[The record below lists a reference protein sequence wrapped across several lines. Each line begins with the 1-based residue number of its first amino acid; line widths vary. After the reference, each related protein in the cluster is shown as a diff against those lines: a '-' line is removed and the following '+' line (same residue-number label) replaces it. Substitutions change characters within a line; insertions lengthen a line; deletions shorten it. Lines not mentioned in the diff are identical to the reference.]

1 MPPRPPRGRRYPQ
14 GVDHLRLVPLA
25 TGLTPF
31 EAKVVTARLG
41 SEGFIWQVRGV
52 LDSVYP
58 VGTIE
63 VLVVESEVDDA
74 RALLAISSDGYDDD
88 SAAYFG
94 MGADDQDP
102 QGRPASWWV
111 GALVISA
118 AITFFFMRLLAF
130 G

>member
-1 MPPRPPRGRRYPQ
+1 
-14 GVDHLRLVPLA
+14 VDHLSLVPLV

-31 EAKVVTARLG
+31 EAKVLTARLG
-41 SEGFIWQVRGV
+41 ADGFIWQVRGAM
-52 LDSVYP
+52 DSVYP

-63 VLVVESEVDDA
+63 VLVPAADVDDA
-74 RALLAISSDGYDDD
+74 RALVLISTEGYDEE

-94 MGADDQDP
+94 MGSDEDAS
-102 QGRPASWWV
+102 GRPTVRWWV

-118 AITFFFMRLLAF
+118 TVTFFFMRLLAF